1 MYRQLLGLAFKGIKA
16 ATDYLLP
23 YSCISC
29 TNLTQEQDGFCH
41 RCWAKINFIGA
52 SLCNICGRAFD
63 INIEELISTCGACL
77 IKKPQYDSARSLMHY
92 DGISKKI
99 LHDLKYHDKTSLAKV
114 FSKMI
119 FHKYSLWFDD
129 CDVVVPIPMHKIKRL
144 FRRYNQAQV
153 IAHNI
158 ANFLQKPMISNCL
171 MKTKWTK
178 SQTSLTKQQR
188 MTNLEGSFSINN
200 NNAILQKNILLVDDV
215 LTTGSTVNLCA
226 KILKNHGAKQ
236 VKVITIAIT

>member
-63 INIEELISTCGACL
+63 INIEELISTCGSCL

-92 DGISKKI
+92 D
-99 LHDLKYHDKTSLAKV
+99 
-114 FSKMI
+114 
-119 FHKYSLWFDD
+119 D
-129 CDVVVPIPMHKIKRL
+129 CDVRHLRFAYQSLHLFSGHTRPI
-144 FRRYNQAQV
+144 
-153 IAHNI
+153 
-158 ANFLQKPMISNCL
+158 
-171 MKTKWTK
+171 
-178 SQTSLTKQQR
+178 
-188 MTNLEGSFSINN
+188 G
-200 NNAILQKNILLVDDV
+200 
-215 LTTGSTVNLCA
+215 
-226 KILKNHGAKQ
+226 
-236 VKVITIAIT
+236 